1 MIGSGFIKGIQ
12 NEMRKDD
19 GVDGD
24 AQRLSQLVWII
35 FLKVL
40 DDDERQKEFLD
51 TAYTPAVPEK
61 YRWKNWAA
69 LDDGITGDALLEFVN
84 NDLFPNLKKLET
96 NKTNKRTTVVKEV
109 FTNSFNYMKNGT
121 QLRKVINKVNDLDFN
136 TSIDRHAFGD
146 IYETLLSSLQSA
158 GNAGEF
164 YTPRPITKFIVEM
177 VDPKLGERVFDPACG
192 TGGFLTGAID
202 HMRQEVKT
210 PEDEQILQ
218 SSILGVEK
226 KQLPYTLCVTNMIFH
241 GLEEPAGIRHDNTL
255 ARPLVSYG
263 PADFV
268 DCITANPPFGGSEED
283 GVEDNFPSAFRTRE
297 TADLFL
303 VLFVR
308 LLKDGGRAGIVLP
321 DGTLFG
327 EGVKTR
333 IKQHL
338 LEECNLHTI
347 IRLPGSVFAPYTSIA
362 TNLLF
367 FTKGEP
373 TKEVWYYEH
382 KLPEGVKAYNKTKPI
397 RIEEFEPIKQWWN
410 NRTESD
416 VAWRVPIEQIV
427 KQNYNLDIKNP
438 NTKEVDDLDP
448 EEVLT
453 NHREKWKEIDSIA
466 DKLQAELKE
475 TLNHHS
481 NKNVHYLTE
490 NLHEYLRV
498 PQAPSLL
505 RKNILHLAVSGQLV
519 PQDSAEGTGEEVYQE
534 IQAEKANL
542 VRAGELKPQK
552 TLPPITEAEI
562 PFQIP
567 QSWKWVRLADATIF
581 SIGRTPSRSES
592 TFWSDA
598 YMPWV
603 SIADLKAGV
612 HIADTKEQ
620 ISKKAFDKCF
630 GGQAVPAGSLLY
642 SFKLTIGKMSIID
655 MDAVHNEAI
664 ASFRTLSDEMTDY
677 LFKAL
682 EAIDP
687 MSRSNGAIMGKTLN
701 SASLSLLE
709 IPLPPLAEQI
719 RIVKKTTQ
727 LLDLVTQLEQRLEK

>member
-51 TAYTPAVPEK
+51 SSYVPAVPEK

-69 LDDGITGDALLEFVN
+69 LDDGITGDALLDFVN
-84 NDLFPNLKKLET
+84 NDLFPSLKNLEI
-96 NKTNKRTTVVKEV
+96 NPANKRTTVVKEV
-109 FTNSFNYMKNGT
+109 FSNSFNYMKNGT

-136 TSIDRHAFGD
+136 TSTDRHAFGD
-146 IYETLLSSLQSA
+146 IYETLLASLQSA

-177 VDPKLGERVFDPACG
+177 VDPKLGEKVFDPACG

-202 HMRQEVKT
+202 HIRKEVKT
-210 PEDEQILQ
+210 PEDEQLLQ
-218 SSILGVEK
+218 NSILGVEK

-241 GLEEPAGIRHDNTL
+241 GLEEPSGVRHDNTL
-255 ARPLVSYG
+255 ARPLISYG

-283 GVEDNFPSAFRTRE
+283 GVEDNFPTSFRTRE

-338 LEECNLHTI
+338 LEECSLHTI
-347 IRLPGSVFAPYTSIA
+347 VRLPGSVFAPYTSIA

-397 RIEEFEPIKQWWN
+397 KLEEFEPIKQWWS
-410 NRTESD
+410 NRVESE
-416 VAWRVPIEQIV
+416 VAWKVSIDEIV
-427 KQNYNLDIKNP
+427 KRNYNLDIKNP
-438 NTKEVDDLDP
+438 NTVQVDELDP
-448 EEVLT
+448 EEVLASY
-453 NHREKWKEIDSIA
+453 RAK
-466 DKLQAELKE
+466 QAEVKDILENIK
-475 TLNHHS
+475 
-481 NKNVHYLTE
+481 TE
-490 NLHEYLRV
+490 L
-498 PQAPSLL
+498 
-505 RKNILHLAVSGQLV
+505 
-519 PQDSAEGTGEEVYQE
+519 
-534 IQAEKANL
+534 
-542 VRAGELKPQK
+542 
-552 TLPPITEAEI
+552 
-562 PFQIP
+562 
-567 QSWKWVRLADATIF
+567 
-581 SIGRTPSRSES
+581 
-592 TFWSDA
+592 
-598 YMPWV
+598 
-603 SIADLKAGV
+603 
-612 HIADTKEQ
+612 
-620 ISKKAFDKCF
+620 
-630 GGQAVPAGSLLY
+630 
-642 SFKLTIGKMSIID
+642 
-655 MDAVHNEAI
+655 NEA
-664 ASFRTLSDEMTDY
+664 
-677 LFKAL
+677 
-682 EAIDP
+682 
-687 MSRSNGAIMGKTLN
+687 
-701 SASLSLLE
+701 
-709 IPLPPLAEQI
+709 LAHHD
-719 RIVKKTTQ
+719 R
-727 LLDLVTQLEQRLEK
+727 